1 LTTRPHNRPAS
12 EDEAPGSL
20 KSRLGWFALLW
31 IGGVAAV
38 ATVGYGIRLVLI
50 G

>member
-1 LTTRPHNRPAS
+1 MRARHGDRPQTGNT
-12 EDEAPGSL
+12 APGSL

-31 IGGVAAV
+31 LGGVAAV

>member
-1 LTTRPHNRPAS
+1 MTARHGDRPAT
-12 EDEAPGSL
+12 EDKAPGSL

-31 IGGVAAV
+31 LGGVAAV